1 MRFPYLTADP
11 SQSELDSLPRVPLML
26 RYGQPQIAEVGLVDS
41 GATVNV
47 LPYGV
52 GVRLG
57 AVWNERKATIRL
69 AGNLGN
75 FAAMPLIVT
84 AEVGDFAP
92 VRLAFAW
99 TQAENVSLILGQMNF
114 FMEFDVCFFRSKF
127 EFEVNPKAA

>member
-114 FMEFDVCFFRSKF
+114 FMEFDVCFFRSKL
-127 EFEVNPKAA
+127 EFEVNPKAL